1 MDHWAG
7 GIFLTRIRQGKEDV
21 RKEKAAASRTAK
33 KRSVSLFR
41 MVGIPVEIRG
51 SITSEPDEWGGWT
64 WINSYVQIDTV
75 IFFDNPSVIEFAIAI
90 VGTK

>member
-41 MVGIPVEIRG
+41 MMGILVSGDPWR
-51 SITSEPDEWGGWT
+51 SPANHMSWG
-64 WINSYVQIDTV
+64 D
-75 IFFDNPSVIEFAIAI
+75 DPSVIEFAIAI
-90 VGTK
+90 VGSSP